1 MIISFKAV
9 SVLVLAAVTTA
20 SVAQTP
26 ARSTDVAKGDDA
38 PSMDSRAA
46 WRNSHGMIR
55 RSIRFSPSG
64 AANHIPEFTPYV
76 VDVLDS

>member
-38 PSMDSRAA
+38 RSMDGS
-46 WRNSHGMIR
+46 MK
-55 RSIRFSPSG
+55 
-64 AANHIPEFTPYV
+64 
-76 VDVLDS
+76 

>member
-26 ARSTDVAKGDDA
+26 AL
-38 PSMDSRAA
+38 
-46 WRNSHGMIR
+46 HGCR
-55 RSIRFSPSG
+55 EGR
-64 AANHIPEFTPYV
+64 
-76 VDVLDS
+76 